1 MNYLKIS
8 NKGLIDIEALTLLG
22 ASSKRNDSSKIGM
35 FGSGNKYAMAYLLRN
50 NYDLKIFS
58 GKDEIVIGFIEKKL
72 RDQEFKV
79 ITINNEQT
87 SITTEFGKDWTL
99 WQSIRELYCN
109 AKDEGDYS
117 IEFVNSIIPEEN
129 TTSFYIKSRSE
140 ITEFI
145 GSFDDYFS
153 DNKEVLFE
161 CEFGKILSK
170 SGDKLGLFRKGV
182 RCYNPETTSVYD
194 YDLPNITI
202 NESRLVNYPWE
213 VPSYIWNLIFR
224 CTNKK
229 IIIDILQLCG
239 DANYI
244 ECIPSDYA
252 SLNKSVMSKEF
263 KEVLKSLTL
272 APKGMAGIL
281 SIEELAKTT
290 IVPTILFQ
298 NFVSEVTNDSLA
310 NKFKIYKGLPYIE
323 IEIDELAQATIEKA
337 IEFFNEC
344 GYEGPTTYKIK
355 IARFSN
361 KDIRGMADVSDDG
374 YIVLSE
380 QCITDG
386 VQNVVRVMVEE
397 YIHLKYGCAD
407 ETRAFQ
413 NASLTEL
420 VTALKIKNAFL
431 I

>member
-1 MNYLKIS
+1 MNYLKIA

-22 ASSKRNDSSKIGM
+22 ASSKRDDTTKIGM
-35 FGSGNKYAMAYLLRN
+35 FGSGNKYAIAYLLRN
-50 NYDLKIFS
+50 NYDLKIYS
-58 GKDEIVIGFIEKKL
+58 GQNELRIGFIEKEL
-72 RDQEFKV
+72 RGHVFKV
-79 ITINNEQT
+79 ITIEDQQT
-87 SITTEFGKDWTL
+87 SITTEFGKDWSL

-117 IEFVNSIIPEEN
+117 IEFVSSIIPSETE
-129 TTSFYIKSRSE
+129 THFYIKSRAE

-153 DNKEVLFE
+153 DNKQVLFE
-161 CEFGKILSK
+161 CEYGKILSK
-170 SGDKLGLFRKGV
+170 SNGKLGLFRKGV
-182 RCYNPETTSVYD
+182 RCYEPEVTSVYD
-194 YDLPNITI
+194 YDLPNIRI
-202 NESRLVNYPWE
+202 DESRLVSYPWE
-213 VPSYIWNLIFR
+213 VPSNIWNLIYR

-229 IIIDILQLCG
+229 VIIDILQLCA
-239 DANYI
+239 DKDYI
-244 ECIPSDYA
+244 ECIPADYS
-252 SLNKSVMSKEF
+252 SLNKSVMSEEF
-263 KEVLKSLTL
+263 KEVLKTLTL

-290 IVPTILFQ
+290 IVPNILFQ
-298 NFVSEVTNDSLA
+298 QFVSEVTNDSLA

-323 IEIDELAQATIEKA
+323 ILIDELAQATIDKA

-355 IARFSN
+355 VARFSS
-361 KDIRGMADVSDDG
+361 KDIRGMADNSDDG

-380 QCITDG
+380 SCITDG

-413 NASLTEL
+413 NAALTEL